1 MKAIFSPVHQQEAW
15 QSRFMQWDQVLTLP
29 SFLFLLLHPALQPWV
44 VCTPGYHAVS
54 LWGAWRH
61 FASVEK
67 AKSLGDCRVSILVLL
82 CELFPWLPGTWGWG
96 LGVIH
101 LWASWSCTVSGSRKC
116 CKTSLNSA
124 ETGTWVQVCMTGLIS
139 PPHLLICDFIM

>member
-29 SFLFLLLHPALQPWV
+29 SFLFLLLHPALQPWA

-67 AKSLGDCRVSILVLL
+67 AKSLGDCLVSILVLL
-82 CELFPWLPGTWGWG
+82 CELFPWWSSTWGRG
-96 LGVIH
+96 LGFLVMH
-101 LWASWSCTVSGSRKC
+101 CVWFKKMLQNLLELSRDRYLSSGMYDRSNKYSSSANLWFYYVDF
-116 CKTSLNSA
+116 
-124 ETGTWVQVCMTGLIS
+124 MT
-139 PPHLLICDFIM
+139 M